1 VPHWKVIYITKRFLR
16 KDVNYTMNNPKLDK
30 SSNMTNPS
38 PSKPKSPAQDFAENL
53 KNNPKEII
61 AWCKREIKEYQK
73 LIKLLEKKV

>member
-1 VPHWKVIYITKRFLR
+1 
-16 KDVNYTMNNPKLDK
+16 
-30 SSNMTNPS
+30 MTNPS